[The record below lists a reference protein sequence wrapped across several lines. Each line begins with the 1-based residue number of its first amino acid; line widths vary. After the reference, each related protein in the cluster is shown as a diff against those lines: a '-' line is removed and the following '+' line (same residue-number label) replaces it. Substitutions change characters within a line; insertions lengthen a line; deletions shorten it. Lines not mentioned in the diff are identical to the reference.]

1 MTQDNLSIQIFNE
14 HNKINPVFIKA
25 NRYILSKYKNDFENL
40 NFNLKI
46 QKLKNSWFNE
56 FDAILV
62 ENNNTFYEIT
72 FNSKVNL
79 LLFTIKWG

>member
-14 HNKINPVFIKA
+14 HNTINPAFIKA
-25 NRYILSKYKNDFENL
+25 NRYILSKYKNEFENL

-46 QKLKNSWFNE
+46 QKLKSFWFYE
-56 FDAILV
+56 YDAVLV
-62 ENNNTFYEIT
+62 ENNNAFYEIT

-79 LLFTIKWG
+79 LLFTIRWS